1 MYAMLTTIP
10 LLAHFDNI
18 NILTRIIFSFS
29 ASNFFEDSHSFW
41 HKTFQLQIN
50 SNLIPPYV
58 TDISTFQ
65 YLNSYA
71 SGSTI
76 RLVQNMQESVY
87 YCYEKYNS

>member
-65 YLNSYA
+65 HLK
-71 SGSTI
+71 STI